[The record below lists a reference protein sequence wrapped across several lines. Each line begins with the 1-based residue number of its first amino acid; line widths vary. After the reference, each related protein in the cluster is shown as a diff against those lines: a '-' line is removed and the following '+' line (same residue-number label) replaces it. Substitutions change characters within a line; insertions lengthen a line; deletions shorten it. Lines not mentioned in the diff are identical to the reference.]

1 MHDLEYNAP
10 MSNPDITPAVFIPK
24 PAPRPANAARSGTF
38 PYGPNPAGHPVGHGD
53 DKPTPA
59 IKKDP
64 RMAHDTVTLSASGE
78 KMVNLNRGN
87 ELAGEI
93 RNAPTDQSFAE
104 RLSTAL
110 EDIRRIGVLFGE
122 TLKAAFRSWR

>member
-1 MHDLEYNAP
+1 MRDLEYNTA
-10 MSNPDITPAVFIPK
+10 MSDTNITPGVFIPK

-38 PYGPNPAGHPVGHGD
+38 PYGSKPAGRGD
-53 DKPTPA
+53 DKPMPA
-59 IKKDP
+59 TKDP

-104 RLSTAL
+104 RLNTAL
-110 EDIRRIGVLFGE
+110 EDIRRIGRLFGE